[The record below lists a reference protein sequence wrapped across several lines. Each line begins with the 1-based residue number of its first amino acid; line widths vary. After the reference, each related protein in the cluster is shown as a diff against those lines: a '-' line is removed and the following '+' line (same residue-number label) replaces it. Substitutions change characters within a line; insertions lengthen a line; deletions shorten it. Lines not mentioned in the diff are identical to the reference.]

1 MRFTGKTTL
10 SIMTEPKGRTEPR
23 KTRGKSPKR
32 VRYEANEREAQE
44 EIEEYTREELPNV
57 PTPPARY
64 KP

>member
-1 MRFTGKTTL
+1 
-10 SIMTEPKGRTEPR
+10 MTEQKNYTEHANPR
-23 KTRGKSPKR
+23 KTHGKSPKR